1 MRARRF
7 KTQADVDRYVA
18 DGNGAGEGESYK
30 PWLRVQDVPSRGRSR
45 KVQGMK
51 VNRIHQVFSD
61 LEYRYLTVLE
71 FSERIVDIR
80 EQYPL
85 FPTEEALQIAA
96 GLGIAYPRYPATTV
110 PYVMTTDFLVTCV
123 DATGQKYTAA
133 RTLKYSDE
141 LTTDKNLQRRL
152 EKFELEQ
159 ALWASKGVTDW
170 GIVTENMLG
179 RALTRNLEWL
189 RQGGM
194 PQQKHLAQPD
204 VQRLFLD
211 HLTFFVSADRTL
223 ASVIRTVANAIRL
236 PYSDAVMLFK
246 HLVWKKAIVF
256 DIQAVELQLSGSC
269 PSLTF
274 SGQSSSRKA
283 A

>member
-7 KTQADVDRYVA
+7 KTQADVDRYA
-18 DGNGAGEGESYK
+18 AEGNGAGEGESYK

-61 LEYRYLTVLE
+61 LEYRYLTLLE
-71 FSERIVDIR
+71 FSERVVDIR

-85 FPTEEALQIAA
+85 FPTEEAQQIAA
-96 GLGIAYPRYPATTV
+96 QLGIAYPRYPTTTV
-110 PYVMTTDFLVTCV
+110 PYVMTTDFLVTFT
-123 DATGQKYTAA
+123 DAAGQKYTAA
-133 RTLKYSDE
+133 RTLKYGDD
-141 LTTDKNLQRRL
+141 LTADKSLQRRL

-159 ALWASKGVTDW
+159 ALWARKGVSDW
-170 GIVTENMLG
+170 GIVTESMLD

-194 PQQKHLAQPD
+194 PPQRHLAQPD
-204 VQRLFLD
+204 LQRHFLD
-211 HLTFFVSADRTL
+211 HLAYFVSTDRTL

-236 PYSDAVMLFK
+236 PYSDAVLLFK

-256 DIQAVELQLSGSC
+256 NIRSVELQLSGSC
-269 PSLTF
+269 PSMKFIEL
-274 SGQSSSRKA
+274 SSSKKA

>member
-7 KTQADVDRYVA
+7 KTQADVDRYVT
-18 DGNGAGEGESYK
+18 DGYGSGEGESYK

-71 FSERIVDIR
+71 FSERVVDIR

-85 FPTEEALQIAA
+85 FPTEEAQQIAA
-96 GLGIAYPRYPATTV
+96 RLGIAYPRYPATAV

-133 RTLKYSDE
+133 RTLKYSEE

-159 ALWASKGVTDW
+159 ALWASKGVTNW

-189 RQGGM
+189 RQGGV
-194 PQQKHLAQPD
+194 PQQRHLAQPD
-204 VQRLFLD
+204 VQRLFID
-211 HLTFFVSADRTL
+211 HLAFFVSGSRTL

-236 PYSDAVMLFK
+236 PYTDAVMLFK
-246 HLVWKKAIVF
+246 HLVWQKAIVF
-256 DIQAVELQLSGSC
+256 DIQAVEIQLSGSC
-269 PSLTF
+269 PSFTF
-274 SGQSSSRKA
+274 SDQSSSRKVA
-283 A
+283 

>member
-7 KTQADVDRYVA
+7 KTQADVDRYVT
-18 DGNGAGEGESYK
+18 DGYGSGEGESYK

-45 KVQGMK
+45 KVLGTK

-71 FSERIVDIR
+71 FSERVVDIR

-85 FPTEEALQIAA
+85 FPTEEAQQIAA
-96 GLGIAYPRYPATTV
+96 RLGIAYPRYPATAV

-159 ALWASKGVTDW
+159 ALWASKGVTNW

-189 RQGGM
+189 RQGGV
-194 PQQKHLAQPD
+194 PQQRHLAQPD
-204 VQRLFLD
+204 IQRLFLD
-211 HLTFFVSADRTL
+211 HLAFFVSASRTL

-236 PYSDAVMLFK
+236 PYTDAVMLFK
-246 HLVWKKAIVF
+246 HLVWQKAIVF
-256 DIQAVELQLSGSC
+256 DIQAVEIQLSGSC
-269 PSLTF
+269 PSFTF
-274 SGQSSSRKA
+274 NDQSSSRKVA
-283 A
+283 

>member
-1 MRARRF
+1 
-7 KTQADVDRYVA
+7 
-18 DGNGAGEGESYK
+18 
-30 PWLRVQDVPSRGRSR
+30 
-45 KVQGMK
+45 
-51 VNRIHQVFSD
+51 
-61 LEYRYLTVLE
+61 
-71 FSERIVDIR
+71 
-80 EQYPL
+80 
-85 FPTEEALQIAA
+85 
-96 GLGIAYPRYPATTV
+96 
-110 PYVMTTDFLVTCV
+110 MTTDFLVTCV

-141 LTTDKNLQRRL
+141 LTTDKKLQRRL

>member
-7 KTQADVDRYVA
+7 KTQADVDRYVS
-18 DGNGAGEGESYK
+18 DGNGSGEGESYK

-71 FSERIVDIR
+71 FSERVVDIR

-85 FPTEEALQIAA
+85 FPTEEAQQIAA
-96 GLGIAYPRYPATTV
+96 RLGIAYPRYPATTV

-194 PQQKHLAQPD
+194 PQQKHLTQPD
-204 VQRLFLD
+204 AQRLFLD

-256 DIQAVELQLSGSC
+256 DIQAVELQLTGSC
-269 PSLTF
+269 PPLTF
-274 SGQSSSRKA
+274 SDRSSSRKA

>member
-18 DGNGAGEGESYK
+18 DGNGSGEGESYK

-71 FSERIVDIR
+71 FSERVVDIR

-85 FPTEEALQIAA
+85 FPTEEAQQIAA
-96 GLGIAYPRYPATTV
+96 RLGIAYPRYPATTV

-123 DATGQKYTAA
+123 DATGLKYTAA

-141 LTTDKNLQRRL
+141 LATDKNLQRRL

-189 RQGGM
+189 RQGGV
-194 PQQKHLAQPD
+194 PQQRHLAQPD
-204 VQRLFLD
+204 IQRLFLD
-211 HLTFFVSADRTL
+211 HLAFFVSAGRTL

-236 PYSDAVMLFK
+236 PYTDAVMLFK
-246 HLVWKKAIVF
+246 HLVWQKAIVF
-256 DIQAVELQLSGSC
+256 DIQAVEIQLSASC
-269 PSLTF
+269 PSFTF
-274 SGQSSSRKA
+274 SDQSSSRKVA
-283 A
+283 

>member
-71 FSERIVDIR
+71 FSERVVDIR

-85 FPTEEALQIAA
+85 FPTEEAQQIAA
-96 GLGIAYPRYPATTV
+96 RLGIAYPRYPATTV
-110 PYVMTTDFLVTCV
+110 PYVMTTDFLVTCT
-123 DATGQKYTAA
+123 DTAGQKYTAA

-141 LTTDKNLQRRL
+141 LTADKSLQRRL
-152 EKFELEQ
+152 EKFELEK
-159 ALWASKGVTDW
+159 ALWASKGVIDW

-179 RALTRNLEWL
+179 RALIRNLEWL
-189 RQGGM
+189 RLGGM
-194 PQQKHLAQPD
+194 PQQRHLTQPD

-211 HLTFFVSADRTL
+211 HLAFFASADRTL
-223 ASVIRTVANAIRL
+223 ASVIRTVANAIRV
-236 PYSDAVMLFK
+236 PYSDAVILFK
-246 HLVWKKAIVF
+246 HLVWQKAIVF

-269 PSLTF
+269 PPLTF
-274 SGQSSSRKA
+274 SDQSSSRKA

>member
-7 KTQADVDRYVA
+7 KTQADVDRYVT
-18 DGNGAGEGESYK
+18 DGNGSGEGESYK

-71 FSERIVDIR
+71 FSERVVDIR

-85 FPTEEALQIAA
+85 FPTEEAQQIAA
-96 GLGIAYPRYPATTV
+96 RLGIAYPRYPATTV

-256 DIQAVELQLSGSC
+256 DIQAVELQLTGSC
-269 PSLTF
+269 PPLTF
-274 SGQSSSRKA
+274 SDRSISRKA

>member
-18 DGNGAGEGESYK
+18 DGNGSGEGESYK

-51 VNRIHQVFSD
+51 VNRIHQVLSD

-71 FSERIVDIR
+71 FSERVVDIR

-85 FPTEEALQIAA
+85 FPTEEAQQIAA
-96 GLGIAYPRYPATTV
+96 RLGIAYPRYRTTTV
-110 PYVMTTDFLVTCV
+110 PYVMTTDFLVTCT
-123 DATGQKYTAA
+123 DAAGQKYTAA

-141 LTTDKNLQRRL
+141 LTSDKSLQRRL

-170 GIVTENMLG
+170 GIVTEDMLG

-194 PQQKHLAQPD
+194 AQQRHLAQPD

-211 HLTFFVSADRTL
+211 HLAFFVSADRTL

-246 HLVWKKAIVF
+246 HLVWQKAIVF
-256 DIQAVELQLSGSC
+256 DIQGVELQLSGSC

-274 SGQSSSRKA
+274 GDQSGGRKA

>member
-7 KTQADVDRYVA
+7 KTQADVNRYVA
-18 DGNGAGEGESYK
+18 DGNGSGEGESYK

-45 KVQGMK
+45 KVQSMK
-51 VNRIHQVFSD
+51 VNRIHHVFSD

-71 FSERIVDIR
+71 FSERVVDIR

-85 FPTEEALQIAA
+85 FPTEEAQRIAA
-96 GLGIAYPRYPATTV
+96 RLGITYPRYPATTV
-110 PYVMTTDFLVTCV
+110 PYVMTTDFLVTCT
-123 DATGQKYTAA
+123 DAAGQKYTAA
-133 RTLKYSDE
+133 RTLKYGDE
-141 LTTDKNLQRRL
+141 LTTDKSLQRRL

-170 GIVTENMLG
+170 GIITEDMLS
-179 RALTRNLEWL
+179 RVLIRNLEWL
-189 RQGGM
+189 RQGGT
-194 PQQKHLAQPD
+194 QQQRHLAQPD
-204 VQRLFLD
+204 LQRLFLD
-211 HLTFFVSADRTL
+211 HLAFFVSADRTL

-236 PYSDAVMLFK
+236 PYTDAVILFK
-246 HLVWKKAIVF
+246 HLVWHKAVVF
-256 DIQAVELQLSGSC
+256 DIRSIELQLSGLC

-274 SGQSSSRKA
+274 ISQSSGRKA